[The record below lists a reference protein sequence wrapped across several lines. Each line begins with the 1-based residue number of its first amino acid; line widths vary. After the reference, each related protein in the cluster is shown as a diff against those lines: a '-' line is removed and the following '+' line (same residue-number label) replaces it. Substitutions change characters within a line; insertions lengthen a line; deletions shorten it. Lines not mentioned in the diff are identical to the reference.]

1 VACNALGLIFAILR
15 DETCKLA
22 LINATARRLLNTK
35 FHYAEFATKFA
46 EFVADLS
53 RTLSQLS
60 RRDGLPE
67 TFPWRPRFM
76 VYVRGKVS
84 VIVGVKWNLGL
95 SGVFIQRKARNVRS
109 ELLNKSKERQK
120 ST

>member
-1 VACNALGLIFAILR
+1 
-15 DETCKLA
+15 
-22 LINATARRLLNTK
+22 
-35 FHYAEFATKFA
+35 
-46 EFVADLS
+46 
-53 RTLSQLS
+53 
-60 RRDGLPE
+60 
-67 TFPWRPRFM
+67 M

-95 SGVFIQRKARNVRS
+95 SGVSIQRKARNVRS